1 MTEPF
6 PPIKLPLLGVELDSG
21 DVNLFSTVADAQ
33 SYIESYDL
41 ATWKVFDADGLL
53 MSVSSNGE
61 AKPVTVRPTGE
72 RDKNSLR
79 KFIEQNLEVL
89 GNKAATERTHL
100 ESILDALGQ

>member
-1 MTEPF
+1 MTEPL
-6 PPIKLPLLGVELDSG
+6 PPVKLPLLAVELDSG

-41 ATWKVFDADGLL
+41 ATWQVFDAAGQV

-79 KFIEQNLEVL
+79 KFIEQSLEAL
-89 GNKAATERTHL
+89 GNKAANERAKL
-100 ESILDALGQ
+100 ESILEGLS

>member
-6 PPIKLPLLGVELDSG
+6 PPIRLPLLGVELDSG
-21 DVNLFSTVADAQ
+21 DVNLFSTVAEAQ

-41 ATWKVFDADGLL
+41 ATWQVFDAEGLV

-61 AKPVTVRPTGE
+61 AKPVTVRPTAE
-72 RDKNSLR
+72 RDKKSLR

-89 GNKAATERTHL
+89 GNKAATERAKL
-100 ESILDALGQ
+100 ESILEALGQ

>member
-41 ATWKVFDADGLL
+41 ATWQVFDADGLL

-89 GNKAATERTHL
+89 GNKAATERTNL
-100 ESILDALGQ
+100 ESILKALGQ